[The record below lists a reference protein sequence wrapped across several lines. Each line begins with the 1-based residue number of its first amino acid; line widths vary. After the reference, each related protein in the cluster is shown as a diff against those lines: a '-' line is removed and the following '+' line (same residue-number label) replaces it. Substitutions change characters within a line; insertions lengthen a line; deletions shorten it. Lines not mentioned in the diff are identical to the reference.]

1 MNTREH
7 KEANYQCIECGNIH
21 LACTDKVIDLCDNIY
36 YATVCPHC
44 RDVTKHL
51 WVGENDDDKYLWMD
65 TVLDSRYY

>member
-1 MNTREH
+1 MTTREH

-21 LACTDKVIDLCDNIY
+21 HACTDKVIDLCDNVY

-51 WVGENDDDKYLWMD
+51 WVGEDDADKYLWVD
-65 TVLDSRYY
+65 TVLDERYY